1 MYKRS
6 FDDWTAL
13 IELQKT
19 SGLSVIDFCKQQHI
33 SNKTFYARRKQLHPQ
48 LRTTLPTKKPTGFI
62 KLARQHNGSEVLILR
77 TGDFTLSLP
86 LHCEPMWLAKLLK
99 GLSA

>member
-1 MYKRS
+1 MNKRS
-6 FDDWTAL
+6 VDDWTAL

-48 LRTTLPTKKPTGFI
+48 LRTTLLTKKPTGFV
-62 KLARQHNGSEVLILR
+62 KLAKQHNGSEILILR
-77 TGDFTLSLP
+77 TGDVTLSLP